1 MGDLS
6 NIGKVLKNG
15 LTSEF
20 ELPDIVD
27 VAFREG
33 RDSDDIRILLV
44 DVVFAEQPSPSA
56 AQSLTAAVRKLRP
69 LLLAN
74 NEDAFP
80 VFSFVTHREL
90 SALAHED
97 R

>member
-6 NIGKVLKNG
+6 NIGRILKTG
-15 LTSEF
+15 LIGEF
-20 ELPDIVD
+20 ELPHILDVIV
-27 VAFREG
+27 REG
-33 RDSDDIRILLV
+33 RDSDDIRILLI
-44 DVVFAEQPSPSA
+44 DVVFAEQPSPSE

-80 VFSFVTHREL
+80 VFSFATRREL
-90 SALAHED
+90 TALAHED